1 MIDMLAANGGKKEK
15 NGSRSLSF
23 IFFFLGKVTNVRR
36 VTYVVVDE
44 ADRMFDMGFVSE
56 FVLLKETNI
65 ENGNFLRNYK
75 SVRSQITYVQIDNV
89 YYSVQHLRKKSRN

>member
-1 MIDMLAANGGKKEK
+1 MKRGAEIIVCTPGRMIDMLAANGGKKEK

-44 ADRMFDMGFVSE
+44 ADRMFDLGFEPQVNDFDFDVGLSRKVK
-56 FVLLKETNI
+56 FDDL
-65 ENGNFLRNYK
+65 GNKN
-75 SVRSQITYVQIDNV
+75 
-89 YYSVQHLRKKSRN
+89 SR